1 MKNLLLGLGVIGLV
15 PGVWFLYKYLYQATN
30 VQDRSNLILGGILL
44 AVALICFAIFFFMK
58 FKEEGEQDIS
68 ITKF

>member
-1 MKNLLLGLGVIGLV
+1 MKNLLLGLGVIGLI
-15 PGVWFLYKYLYQATN
+15 PGAWFIYKYLYPEGAA
-30 VQDRSNLILGGILL
+30 VKSDLVLGGCLL
-44 AVALICFAIFFFMK
+44 AVALICIAVFFFMK